1 MNQVL
6 KVNHPQVVCETID
19 GEVVIIHLETG
30 CYYSLTHTG
39 AAIWRMVELQT
50 DSKTLIQEITQA
62 YNGSPEEISVQ
73 IFEFLDHLQHED
85 LIRFDPGTTES
96 TASPPA
102 IQPLQA
108 SAEKP
113 HFEPPRL
120 EKFSDMEDLLLLDPI
135 HEVDVEAGWPSTKS

>member
-39 AAIWRMVELQT
+39 AAIWRMVEQQS
-50 DSKTLIQEITQA
+50 DSKALMQEITQA

-73 IFEFLDHLQHED
+73 VFEFLDHLQQED
-85 LIRFDPGTTES
+85 LIRVDPGAIEN
-96 TASPPA
+96 TAPPA
-102 IQPLQA
+102 MQTILE
-108 SAEKP
+108 SADKP
-113 HFEPPRL
+113 HFERPLL

-135 HEVDVEAGWPSTKS
+135 HEVDVDAGWPSTKP